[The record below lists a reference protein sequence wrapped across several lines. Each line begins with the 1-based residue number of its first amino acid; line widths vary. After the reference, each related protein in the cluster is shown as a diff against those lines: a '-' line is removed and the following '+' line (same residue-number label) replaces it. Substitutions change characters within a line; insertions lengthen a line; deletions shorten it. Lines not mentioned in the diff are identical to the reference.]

1 MTLGVAR
8 FLRHVFSDCFNTE
21 KPAKRGPKPEQ
32 IGPSDYCRIFGCCL
46 YVDSTGQSSRSRK
59 ATGSY
64 RELFFVIESVRQNV
78 TKRKLA
84 DDLRDLD
91 FTVSQTED

>member
-1 MTLGVAR
+1 MLKEV
-8 FLRHVFSDCFNTE
+8 
-21 KPAKRGPKPEQ
+21 
-32 IGPSDYCRIFGCCL
+32 
-46 YVDSTGQSSRSRK
+46 RSRNK
-59 ATGSY
+59 SANRIIVGYLAAVYTSNHPVPVKLPGTT
-64 RELFFVIESVRQNV
+64 ENCFFFIESVRQNV